1 MNYAAIPSGHPM
13 ESIMRLALVCGLL
26 SFAALNSAWAQSAAS
41 AASSPPTPVGGITNL
56 QMVAVSGVQPG
67 PGLWKVS
74 KGGHVLWILGT
85 LSPLPQRMQWQTH
98 DLEDVI
104 GHSQQV
110 LLAPSIKPKVDVGF
124 FGKLFLLPSAYSA
137 RKNDNGATLQ
147 QVVPA
152 PMYARWLVLKQKYIG
167 NDSGIERWRP
177 IFAAQQLYK
186 KAIKANDLSNSGGV
200 NTSIDALAK
209 KYNVKETPVEYELV
223 IDHPRDAIKEFKASG
238 MDDVGCFGSTL
249 DGVEHDMPAITAR
262 ANAWATGDLQTLRK
276 LPDSDR
282 HNTCV
287 SAVISA
293 AFAQKLGLADAPA
306 RLEATWLA
314 AARTALATNAQTLA
328 MLPID
333 QLLLPTGYV
342 GKLKAQGYVV
352 ASPEDQDAEQDAP
365 AAARSSG
372 AAAAP

>member
-1 MNYAAIPSGHPM
+1 
-13 ESIMRLALVCGLL
+13 MRLALACGLL
-26 SFAALNSAWAQSAAS
+26 SFAALNPAWAQSAAS
-41 AASSPPTPVGGITNL
+41 TAPSPPPPPGAITNL
-56 QMVAVSGVQPG
+56 QTVAVSGVQPG

-98 DLEDVI
+98 DLEDVL

-137 RKNDNGATLQ
+137 RKNDDGATLQ

-200 NTSIDALAK
+200 NTSIDTLAK

-293 AFAQKLGLADAPA
+293 TFAQKLGLADAPA

-314 AARTALATNAQTLA
+314 AARTALATNAQTFA
-328 MLPID
+328 MLPMRELTVSD
-333 QLLLPTGYV
+333 GYV
-342 GKLKAQGYVV
+342 AKLKAEGYTVEAPDADDDEPAPA
-352 ASPEDQDAEQDAP
+352 ASVAP
-365 AAARSSG
+365 AAASS
-372 AAAAP
+372 AR